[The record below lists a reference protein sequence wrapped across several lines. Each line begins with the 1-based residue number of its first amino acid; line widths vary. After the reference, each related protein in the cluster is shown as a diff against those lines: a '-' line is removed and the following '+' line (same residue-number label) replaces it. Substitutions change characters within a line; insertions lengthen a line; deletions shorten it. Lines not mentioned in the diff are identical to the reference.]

1 MSEGSFRYE
10 QPYSG
15 ERTGQTKDKWKGARR
30 VLATGAAALVLSRIP
45 AVGQAASGILQ
56 AAGEDAA
63 SILNYAQTDTYR
75 PAATEVHKDGN
86 LKITFAQD
94 QSGEIFPHLRENP
107 ILHNGNDGMPPN
119 IIQIQDIKKINQ
131 TDVNLKPGSVIE
143 IKDFTTVT
151 AGENPDNPGTNG
163 QWGVVEITRNDGK
176 EEPAYFSLSGK
187 TNGFIT
193 IQKEG
198 QTQILSGQQDQTVNV
213 IIQDNPPQQ

>member
-1 MSEGSFRYE
+1 MSEGNLRYE

-15 ERTGQTKDKWKGARR
+15 ERRNQTKDKWKGTRR
-30 VLATGAAALVLSRIP
+30 VLAASATAFVLSRIP
-45 AVGQAASGILQ
+45 VVGQAAADILQ
-56 AAGEDAA
+56 TAGKDAS
-63 SILNYAQTDTYR
+63 SILNYAQTDAYK
-75 PAATEVHKDGN
+75 PAATEVHKDGTV
-86 LKITFAQD
+86 KIMFTQD

-107 ILHNGNDGMPPN
+107 ILHNGSDGMPPN

-131 TDVNLKPGSVIE
+131 TDVNLKPGSIIE

-187 TNGFIT
+187 TNGYIT
-193 IQKEG
+193 IQHEG
-198 QTQILSGQQDQTVNV
+198 RTQTLSGQPDQNVNV
-213 IIQDNPPQQ
+213 VIEDNLP